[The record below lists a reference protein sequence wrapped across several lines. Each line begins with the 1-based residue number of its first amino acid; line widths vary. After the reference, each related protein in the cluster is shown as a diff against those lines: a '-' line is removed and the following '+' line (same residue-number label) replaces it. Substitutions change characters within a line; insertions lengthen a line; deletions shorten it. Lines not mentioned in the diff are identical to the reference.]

1 MDGFDQ
7 LISRRGT
14 DSIKWHVKDGE
25 LPMWIA
31 DMDFKTAPAI
41 LKAMREKVDFGVFG
55 YEEPQADYF
64 NAVASWYETEH
75 QARPKTD
82 WMLYCTGVVP
92 AISSVVQRVSHVG
105 DNVVVQAP
113 VYDIFYHSI
122 ENNGRHVLS
131 SDLVYDQQTHS
142 YAIDFVDLEKKLAE
156 PLTTLMIL
164 CNPHNPIGK
173 AWSRDDLI
181 QISTLCKKHH
191 VILLSDE
198 IHGDLVFGEPT
209 YTPLF
214 SLPDDL
220 IQHTITTVS
229 PSKSFNVAALHAAT
243 VIVPN
248 ENLRES
254 VSRGIN
260 NDELGEP
267 NLLAIPATIAAY
279 TQSADWLHA
288 LKVKLVENRKVVD
301 QFVSDELA
309 EVQLVSENATYL
321 LWFDVSQITDDAE
334 KLTNFIREQT
344 GLFLSD
350 GTVYRGNGRYFLRM
364 NIACPTEMVEDGLR
378 RLKQGI
384 TKFEAQK

>member
-1 MDGFDQ
+1 MGEFDQ
-7 LISRRGT
+7 LIPRRGT
-14 DSIKWHVKDGE
+14 DSIKWHVKSNE

-55 YEEPQADYF
+55 YEEPQADYY
-64 NAVASWYETEH
+64 NAVAHWYETEH
-75 QARPKTD
+75 HARPETN

-92 AISSVVQRVSHVG
+92 AISAVVQRISNVG

-131 SDLVYDQQTHS
+131 SDLVYDQQAHT
-142 YAIDFVDLEKKLAE
+142 YAIDFKDLETKLAD
-156 PLTTLMIL
+156 PLSTLMIL

-173 AWSRDDLI
+173 VWSRDELV
-181 QISTLCKKHH
+181 QISSLCQKHH

-198 IHGDLVFGEPT
+198 IHGDLVFGEPA

-214 SLPDDL
+214 SLPDAL
-220 IQHTITTVS
+220 IQNTITTVS

-279 TQSADWLHA
+279 TQSADWLQA
-288 LKVKLVENRKVVD
+288 LKAKLVENRQLVA
-301 QFVSDELA
+301 QFVETKLP

-321 LWFDVSQITDDAE
+321 LWFDVSQVTDDAE
-334 KLTNFIREQT
+334 KLTTFIREQT
-344 GLFLSD
+344 GLFLSA

-364 NIACPTEMVEDGLR
+364 NIACPTNMVEDGLN

-384 TKFEAQK
+384 EAFKK

>member
-1 MDGFDQ
+1 MGEFDQ

-14 DSIKWHVKDGE
+14 YFIKWHVKDGE

-55 YEEPQADYF
+55 YEEPQSDYF
-64 NAVASWYETEH
+64 NAVAHWYETEH
-75 QARPKTD
+75 HARPETD

-92 AISSVVQRVSHVG
+92 AISSVVQRISHVG

-131 SDLVYDQQTHS
+131 SDLIYDQQEHR
-142 YAIDFVDLEKKLAE
+142 YLIDFTDLEAKLAE

-164 CNPHNPIGK
+164 CNPHNPVGK
-173 AWSRDDLI
+173 VWSRDELI
-181 QISTLCKKHH
+181 QISRLCQKHH
-191 VILLSDE
+191 VVLLSDE
-198 IHGDLVFGEPT
+198 IHGDLVFGEPA

-214 SLPDDL
+214 SLPEEL
-220 IQHTITTVS
+220 IQNTITTVS

-288 LKVKLVENRKVVD
+288 LKAKLVENRKIVD
-301 QFVSDELA
+301 RFVSTELT

-321 LWFDVSQITDDAE
+321 LWFDVSQVTDDAE
-334 KLTNFIREQT
+334 KLTAFIRKQT
-344 GLFLSD
+344 GLFLSA
-350 GTVYRGNGRYFLRM
+350 GTVYRGNGHDFLRM
-364 NIACPTEMVEDGLR
+364 NIACPTELVEDGLH

-384 TKFEAQK
+384 TEFEKLN